1 MISTPTDIVAGA
13 QAILQACE
21 SYVPAGAKMDA
32 AIEAHRLAFEQ
43 FLKTRDEAD
52 RQLPAFAIRVVILAA
67 TKTREQAQR
76 QVDYLT
82 SLPIEAWEGLV
93 DGDPEAVR
101 TETIAGC
108 ARTIAMMTHG

>member
-1 MISTPTDIVAGA
+1 MSSTPTDIASGA

-21 SYVPAGAKMDA
+21 SYVPAGANMDA

-43 FLKTRDEAD
+43 FLRTRDESD

-67 TKTREQAQR
+67 TKTLEQAQR

-93 DGDPEAVR
+93 SGDAAEVR
-101 TETIAGC
+101 EETLAGC
-108 ARTIAMMTHG
+108 ARTIALMTEP